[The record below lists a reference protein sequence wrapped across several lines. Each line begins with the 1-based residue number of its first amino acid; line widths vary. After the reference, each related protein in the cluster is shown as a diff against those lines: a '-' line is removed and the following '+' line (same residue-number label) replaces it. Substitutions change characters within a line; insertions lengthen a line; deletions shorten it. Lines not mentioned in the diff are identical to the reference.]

1 MSGLGERPI
10 AAIATAPGLSGVA
23 IVRVSGPGA
32 LEAARRVFR
41 KRAKGPYESH
51 RMYYGRAMDG
61 QTPIDE
67 AMGVYFRGPRSYT
80 GEDAFEIQCHGGS
93 VAASAVLSALLNS
106 GCRLAEPGEFTKRA
120 FLNGRLSLD
129 EAEAVMDFIGA
140 RTDAAA
146 RSALSRMEGA
156 LLRRLGPVEEGLLD
170 MAASLEA
177 LLDYPDEDVEQAE
190 VERALAGLDA
200 ALETLG
206 RAIASAPALELLQRG
221 VRVVLFGAP
230 NAGKS
235 SLLNAL
241 LERRRAIV
249 TDQPGTTRDV
259 LREELSLRGLPV
271 VLSDTAGLR
280 RAEGLAEEQG
290 VALAKDELSRADLG
304 LLVLDSSLEALP
316 ELGLEALRCPL
327 VVALNKGD
335 LPPRLSQEEVER
347 ALHPSALVRT
357 CALTG
362 EGVDRLREALYEL
375 AVGQADVEDAALAGE
390 RQVELAKQA
399 QAALLD
405 AKQALPKGQ
414 LDLAAIA
421 LRQAYGFLGRL
432 FGREADERVIDRI
445 FEKFCLGK

>member
-1 MSGLGERPI
+1 MCIRDRDGER
-10 AAIATAPGLSGVA
+10 
-23 IVRVSGPGA
+23 
-32 LEAARRVFR
+32 
-41 KRAKGPYESH
+41 
-51 RMYYGRAMDG
+51 
-61 QTPIDE
+61 PIDE
-67 AMGVYFRGPRSYT
+67 AMGVFFRGPRSYT

-290 VALAKDELSRADLG
+290 VALAKDELGRADLG
-304 LLVLDSSLEALP
+304 LLVLDSSLDELP
-316 ELGLEALRCPL
+316 ELPARSCPL

-335 LPPRLSQEEVER
+335 LPARLSEEAVER

>member
-1 MSGLGERPI
+1 MNERQERPI

-23 IVRVSGPGA
+23 IVRVSGPGC
-32 LEAARRVFR
+32 LEVARRVFHKKAR
-41 KRAKGPYESH
+41 GPYQSH
-51 RMYYGRAMDG
+51 RMYYGRAQDG
-61 QTPIDE
+61 ERPIDE
-67 AMGVYFRGPRSYT
+67 AMGVFFRGPRSYT

-304 LLVLDSSLEALP
+304 LLVLDSSLDELP
-316 ELGLEALRCPL
+316 ELPALSCPL

-335 LPPRLSQEEVER
+335 LPARLSEEAVER

-421 LRQAYGFLGRL
+421 LRQAYGCLGRL

>member
-10 AAIATAPGLSGVA
+10 AAIATALGFSGVA

-32 LEAARRVFR
+32 LEVARRVFR

-304 LLVLDSSLEALP
+304 LLVLDSSLDELP
-316 ELGLEALRCPL
+316 ELPALSCPL

-335 LPPRLSQEEVER
+335 LPARLSEEAVER